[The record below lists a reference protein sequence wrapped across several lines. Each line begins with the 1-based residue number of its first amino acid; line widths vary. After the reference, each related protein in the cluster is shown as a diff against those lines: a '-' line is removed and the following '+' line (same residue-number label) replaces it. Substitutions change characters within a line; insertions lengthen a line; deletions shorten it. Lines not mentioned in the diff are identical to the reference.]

1 METAENFAWRWQW
14 SWRWR

>member
-1 METAENFAWRWQW
+1 METAIKDSWRWQW